1 MHWILSWAQVLVCRL
16 YEFTFDP
23 RTWISKLVV
32 VGRSHCRLESQPK
45 YGMASGWRH
54 RVARAEDSSPPGGR
68 TPPTDKVFTLVHA
81 VQTMFLATRPNVKA
95 CFATS

>member
-32 VGRSHCRLESQPK
+32 VGRSQTGKPAEVWHGQ
-45 YGMASGWRH
+45 
-54 RVARAEDSSPPGGR
+54 RVEAPGGSGGR
-68 TPPTDKVFTLVHA
+68 FEPTWW
-81 VQTMFLATRPNVKA
+81 
-95 CFATS
+95 